1 MSSGSWIIVGII
13 ILGLLIILP
22 MAIKIVSEYE
32 RGVILRLGKYI
43 GRTKGPGI
51 IWIIP
56 FVDQII
62 RVDLRLIAE
71 DVPPQDVITRDNVS
85 LKVNA
90 VVYFRVVEP
99 NRAIVEVENYLLA
112 TSKLAQTTLRSV
124 LGQVELDELLASRE
138 SINHRLQTIL
148 QLLAERESRP
158 KPAKGRP

>member
-1 MSSGSWIIVGII
+1 MTCAIPICFVVLPLISGQ
-13 ILGLLIILP
+13 ILN
-22 MAIKIVSEYE
+22 EYE

-90 VVYFRVVEP
+90 VVYFRSSAERRSSGHELSV
-99 NRAIVEVENYLLA
+99 RHRI
-112 TSKLAQTTLRSV
+112 AQTTLARCS
-124 LGQVELDELLASRE
+124 AR
-138 SINHRLQTIL
+138 T
-148 QLLAERESRP
+148 
-158 KPAKGRP
+158 KPTTLVVA

>member
-1 MSSGSWIIVGII
+1 MTWTIPVGVFLLLVFSG
-13 ILGLLIILP
+13 
-22 MAIKIVSEYE
+22 IKILNEYE

-90 VVYFRVVEP
+90 VVYFRVVQPEK
-99 NRAIVEVENYLLA
+99 AVLDVMNYLYA
-112 TSKLAQTTLRSV
+112 TSQLAQTTLRS
-124 LGQVELDELLASRE
+124 
-138 SINHRLQTIL
+138 
-148 QLLAERESRP
+148 EREQKSSSAAVGR
-158 KPAKGRP
+158 KG